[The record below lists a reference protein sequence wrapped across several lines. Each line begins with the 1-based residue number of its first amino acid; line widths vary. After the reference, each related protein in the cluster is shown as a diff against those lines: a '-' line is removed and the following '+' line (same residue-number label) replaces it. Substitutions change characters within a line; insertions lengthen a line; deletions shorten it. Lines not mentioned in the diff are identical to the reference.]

1 MGSRTVHPATGAA
14 RMDLA
19 AKTRPSGFSTSSRR
33 RLNAE
38 IAEFLVVPTP
48 DDPPPKPLSG
58 GRRTRYVGRTAVAL
72 ALTGFFTIP
81 LHRCWRPRR
90 VVVSVRGEGETAMKH
105 LYRSGIIVN
114 GRGREWIG
122 LPSREPELLRLRLA
136 ATRPADEIGR
146 DLPLEPERVRPGRFS
161 DPDPVGGDMNGIITL
176 FDAARPRPS
185 FRGAALPLGEARHH
199 QGRHL
204 RLNYLNRSA

>member
-1 MGSRTVHPATGAA
+1 
-14 RMDLA
+14 
-19 AKTRPSGFSTSSRR
+19 
-33 RLNAE
+33 
-38 IAEFLVVPTP
+38 
-48 DDPPPKPLSG
+48 
-58 GRRTRYVGRTAVAL
+58 
-72 ALTGFFTIP
+72 
-81 LHRCWRPRR
+81 
-90 VVVSVRGEGETAMKH
+90 MKH

-176 FDAARPRPS
+176 FDAARRGRRSVVRP
-185 FRGAALPLGEARHH
+185 FRLGRPVIIKDAI
-199 QGRHL
+199 L
-204 RLNYLNRSA
+204 DLNYLNRSA